1 MNYFIFLEKCYMS
14 IGHLKSK
21 HWLHLYVTP
30 QKKNICVQQTFK
42 KKWLLIKKERVY
54 IHIYISGYEL
64 KTCEVMAEMQSPMVK
79 SILDTGVD
87 RNIVKQVIERRLK
100 KKGNGGWGTQILN

>member
-1 MNYFIFLEKCYMS
+1 M
-14 IGHLKSK
+14 
-21 HWLHLYVTP
+21 
-30 QKKNICVQQTFK
+30 
-42 KKWLLIKKERVY
+42 Y

-87 RNIVKQVIERRLK
+87 RNIVKQVIERRLR